1 MLPSKKT
8 VAKQLASWIR
18 NFVQCLESCWN
29 SEQDHLEVRRI
40 IEQGFAFSL
49 SAERVR
55 ILFLGLNR
63 LAVSLVL
70 EMRGSRT
77 PDNLTQIGTLLSP
90 AVQLLAFAELSL
102 QSTWLDEGL
111 SKLLARAYFD
121 WTTN

>member
-1 MLPSKKT
+1 MLLSKKT
-8 VAKQLASWIR
+8 VAKQLASWII

-70 EMRGSRT
+70 EMRGSRM
-77 PDNLTQIGTLLSP
+77 PDNSTQIGKPLSL

-111 SKLLARAYFD
+111 
-121 WTTN
+121 